1 MSSKDK
7 VINNSLSEPSN
18 LSNLQIDYF
27 VKEYTNGK
35 ICDKEME
42 KWLKNIFHYGMT
54 YNETLS
60 YTQALINSGSRIEFP
75 DLDGYLIDKHS
86 TGGVGDKV
94 SFVLGPI
101 LAACGCYI
109 PMLAG
114 RGLEH
119 TGGTIDK
126 LESIPGYRTQL
137 SLNEFKKI
145 VLKVGISIMCQTG
158 EICPADE
165 KIYALRDVSKTVAS
179 NPLICGS
186 ILSKKIAEGIEGLVL
201 DIKVGNGAFMESMDA
216 ALKLGQLLGKVGK
229 NYGINISICYTSME
243 QPLGNNCGLWCEI
256 IESLDCLKGRGPQ
269 DIMDVVFYLGDKA
282 LRLAGYKDVK
292 KKMIKCIEDR
302 SALNIF
308 LKMIECHGGDIKS
321 LYDPE
326 YNKPLFLKKYKI
338 DKVGYIKSIDTR
350 KIGNSLVK
358 LGCGRERKNDKLDFT
373 AGFKFYKKV
382 GDFINSED
390 IIFEYFCSN
399 QRKINQVQKFLD
411 KVIILDV
418 EQTVEPNL
426 ILS

>member
-60 YTQALINSGSRIEFP
+60 YTQAVINSGSRIEFP

-94 SFVLGPI
+94 SLVLGPI

-145 VLKVGISIMCQTG
+145 VLKVGISIMCQPG
-158 EICPADE
+158 EICPADQ
-165 KIYALRDVSKTVAS
+165 KI
-179 NPLICGS
+179 
-186 ILSKKIAEGIEGLVL
+186 
-201 DIKVGNGAFMESMDA
+201 
-216 ALKLGQLLGKVGK
+216 
-229 NYGINISICYTSME
+229 
-243 QPLGNNCGLWCEI
+243 
-256 IESLDCLKGRGPQ
+256 
-269 DIMDVVFYLGDKA
+269 
-282 LRLAGYKDVK
+282 
-292 KKMIKCIEDR
+292 
-302 SALNIF
+302 
-308 LKMIECHGGDIKS
+308 
-321 LYDPE
+321 
-326 YNKPLFLKKYKI
+326 
-338 DKVGYIKSIDTR
+338 
-350 KIGNSLVK
+350 
-358 LGCGRERKNDKLDFT
+358 
-373 AGFKFYKKV
+373 
-382 GDFINSED
+382 
-390 IIFEYFCSN
+390 
-399 QRKINQVQKFLD
+399 
-411 KVIILDV
+411 
-418 EQTVEPNL
+418 
-426 ILS
+426 